1 VPSIT
6 TLTPVDEAHPAPL
19 LGAAP
24 PPRQLSDLCEHRR
37 RIAHIEL
44 ARGRARGGGP
54 QRRETAWRDPLDAWG
69 RRSPT
74 IRVPG
79 ATRHLGKFR
88 IGPGTRIAIHA
99 VVGLRSMR
107 LVSQKGSP
115 SAKTLMSSTSG
126 VVFVEYVALLLLV
139 TVIGAVAVVGLGVPL
154 LKLYRFAQMILSL
167 PVP

>member
-1 VPSIT
+1 
-6 TLTPVDEAHPAPL
+6 
-19 LGAAP
+19 
-24 PPRQLSDLCEHRR
+24 
-37 RIAHIEL
+37 
-44 ARGRARGGGP
+44 
-54 QRRETAWRDPLDAWG
+54 
-69 RRSPT
+69 
-74 IRVPG
+74 
-79 ATRHLGKFR
+79 
-88 IGPGTRIAIHA
+88 
-99 VVGLRSMR
+99 MR